1 MDIYFNC
8 SYDNSP
14 VGFQIGKLSE
24 IHSTNIVPECN
35 MDLSEKNINAFIR
48 KCFESGLIRSAYG
61 KILADI
67 LFISSDPNTPKSFIY
82 IVSSEYFFIKK
93 KMIHKIDGCNY
104 YMNIAMTGLKWEE
117 FTTLMD
123 DSNISVQEDLAKL
136 IADGIKKDETN
147 IFGYTICGEN
157 ILKLLDFKYADVCDC
172 PQERV
177 KKIEENNG
185 FYIKMLGKNVDMVML
200 NQMFGKSLAS
210 YCLTRVSPNEI
221 CIVKKNNAK
230 MNRFIIVLVGI
241 VLLILAITMVMLL
254 RKK

>member
-1 MDIYFNC
+1 
-8 SYDNSP
+8 
-14 VGFQIGKLSE
+14 
-24 IHSTNIVPECN
+24 
-35 MDLSEKNINAFIR
+35 
-48 KCFESGLIRSAYG
+48 
-61 KILADI
+61 
-67 LFISSDPNTPKSFIY
+67 
-82 IVSSEYFFIKK
+82 
-93 KMIHKIDGCNY
+93 MIHKIDGCNY

>member
-1 MDIYFNC
+1 M
-8 SYDNSP
+8 
-14 VGFQIGKLSE
+14 
-24 IHSTNIVPECN
+24 
-35 MDLSEKNINAFIR
+35 
-48 KCFESGLIRSAYG
+48 
-61 KILADI
+61 
-67 LFISSDPNTPKSFIY
+67 
-82 IVSSEYFFIKK
+82 
-93 KMIHKIDGCNY
+93 
-104 YMNIAMTGLKWEE
+104 
-117 FTTLMD
+117 
-123 DSNISVQEDLAKL
+123 
-136 IADGIKKDETN
+136 
-147 IFGYTICGEN
+147 
-157 ILKLLDFKYADVCDC
+157 
-172 PQERV
+172 

>member
-61 KILADI
+61 KMP
-67 LFISSDPNTPKSFIY
+67 SDLSE
-82 IVSSEYFFIKK
+82 SDGEYFFIKK

-136 IADGIKKDETN
+136 IADGIKKDDTN

>member
-1 MDIYFNC
+1 MMVGGRRCGKTSVLAAMKRNFDELFN
-8 SYDNSP
+8 SKNLVIRYGDTETLDALEDKNA
-14 VGFQIGKLSE
+14 E
-24 IHSTNIVPECN
+24 I
-35 MDLSEKNINAFIR
+35 
-48 KCFESGLIRSAYG
+48 
-61 KILADI
+61 
-67 LFISSDPNTPKSFIY
+67 
-82 IVSSEYFFIKK
+82 
-93 KMIHKIDGCNY
+93 
-104 YMNIAMTGLKWEE
+104 
-117 FTTLMD
+117 
-123 DSNISVQEDLAKL
+123 
-136 IADGIKKDETN
+136 
-147 IFGYTICGEN
+147 
-157 ILKLLDFKYADVCDC
+157 LDFKYADVCDC

>member
-1 MDIYFNC
+1 MQMQQN
-8 SYDNSP
+8 
-14 VGFQIGKLSE
+14 L
-24 IHSTNIVPECN
+24 
-35 MDLSEKNINAFIR
+35 
-48 KCFESGLIRSAYG
+48 
-61 KILADI
+61 
-67 LFISSDPNTPKSFIY
+67 
-82 IVSSEYFFIKK
+82 YFFIKK